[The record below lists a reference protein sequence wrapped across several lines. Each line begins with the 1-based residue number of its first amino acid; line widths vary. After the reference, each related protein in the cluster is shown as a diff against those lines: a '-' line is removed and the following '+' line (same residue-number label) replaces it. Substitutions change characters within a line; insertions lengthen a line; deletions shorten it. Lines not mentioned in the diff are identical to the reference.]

1 MLIKI
6 IYYENEIKGKF
17 MFIKMIKIKWI
28 DIYQYHLK
36 KFTRDNWRNNKDFYA
51 HTSSCQHSKLCYK
64 AHQIYV
70 RL

>member
-36 KFTRDNWRNNKDFYA
+36 KFTRDN
-51 HTSSCQHSKLCYK
+51 
-64 AHQIYV
+64 
-70 RL
+70 